1 VHDHQEEL
9 VNELWIKFKETGDI
23 ELKNELITL
32 YAPYVKYIAR
42 RIYEKLPPNIEFDDL
57 VSYGTFGLID
67 AIGKYELDKN
77 VKFKTYAATR
87 IHGSVIDWLRE
98 NNWVPRSVVTKNKEL
113 EKAISNLNS
122 RLGREATEEE
132 IADEM
137 GIEIEDLRKLFSDAR
152 RAVVMSIDEMFFDD
166 ENKSTRGDFIE
177 NKNSDNPLELAE
189 RAETKQILVE
199 AINSLSEREK
209 LVISLYYFEEL
220 TLKEIG
226 KVLSVSD
233 SRVSQLHTKA
243 IKRLKDKLKKMKEE
257 LLCD

>member
-1 VHDHQEEL
+1 MHDHQEEL